1 MYMYVYTCVYRYFT
15 GGLYLMCA
23 CMHICIMSVLFVHKG
38 VKLQQVSNKSP
49 KYNPKVEMNY
59 TSPQALF
66 D

>member
-1 MYMYVYTCVYRYFT
+1 
-15 GGLYLMCA
+15 MCA